1 MDVNAIAQN
10 AARNVGMDLGN
21 SLTGSGVNRS
31 NGVAFS
37 QMLDSIMGM
46 VEETNGLQKDAQQA
60 ELNYEM
66 GYSDNTHDLAIAQ
79 KKATSSLQYTVAVRD
94 KLVEAYKEI
103 MQMQV

>member
-46 VEETNGLQKDAQQA
+46 VEETKDAQQA